1 MAVQA
6 TLKQAREPG
15 PAFRSR
21 SAPTVDE
28 ILLMD
33 RPELLRLWRQVFNS
47 DPPRNAKVPFLARA
61 LGHAFQ
67 VREQGDVPARTLRA
81 LRTVAEGK
89 VPAAGSA
96 TALRPGV
103 VLMRDW
109 NGRTYRVEVVAEG
122 FRMDGRHYR
131 SLSAIARAITGAR
144 WSGPRFFGIG

>member
-1 MAVQA
+1 MAVQGA
-6 TLKQAREPG
+6 LKQAREPG

-21 SAPTVDE
+21 LTPAVDE
-28 ILLMD
+28 TLLMD
-33 RPELLRLWRQVFNS
+33 RPELIWLWRQIFGS

-61 LGHAFQ
+61 LGHALQ
-67 VREQGDVPARTLRA
+67 VRQHGDVPARTLRV
-81 LRTVAEGK
+81 LRTVVAGK
-89 VPAAGSA
+89 VPPAGSA
-96 TALRPGV
+96 AALRPGV
-103 VLMRDW
+103 CLMRDW